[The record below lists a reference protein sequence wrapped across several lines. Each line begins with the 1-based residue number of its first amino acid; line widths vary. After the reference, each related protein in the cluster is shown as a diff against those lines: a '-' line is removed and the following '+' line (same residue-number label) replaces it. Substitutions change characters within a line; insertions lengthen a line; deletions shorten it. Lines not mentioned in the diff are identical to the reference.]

1 MILIMVVS
9 ITVVLFMSLSTDIP
23 ILALTA
29 YAYASDEERILASG
43 MNAYMSKPVN
53 AQQLCIRIDSLL
65 NGNVT

>member
-1 MILIMVVS
+1 
-9 ITVVLFMSLSTDIP
+9 MSLSTDIP